1 MVWIFVFGLIIVTDF
16 RTNVKHK
23 YGKKVLIFMYAR
35 YAKLRDDHNLSDYRV
50 SADTGITKSTF
61 SDWKSGRS
69 SPKIE
74 KLMILADYFKVPL
87 EYFVR
92 G

>member
-1 MVWIFVFGLIIVTDF
+1 
-16 RTNVKHK
+16 
-23 YGKKVLIFMYAR
+23 MYAR
-35 YAKLRDDHNLSDYRV
+35 YAKLRDERNLSDYRV
-50 SADTGITKSTF
+50 SVDTGITKSTF

-69 SPKIE
+69 SPKVE

-92 G
+92 D